1 MTTVHTSIE
10 FDIAVH
16 ENGGGTIEITVEDPR
31 LHDSIARLV
40 QKGAIQNGNTYRL
53 TVNDFT
59 DVSSLVGHLLSKT
72 TQHLERD
79 TTPEDVRQDVFERD
93 GNACILCG
101 CDFDAPA
108 VAGSND
114 RSLKRTLDHIYPKAQ
129 ADGVHRPHDLCNLA
143 TVCGGCDDVF
153 LQGDNFRFD
162 ATQLNLG
169 LGPYERQLL
178 AWIEKRGLF
187 RSDWLTERLN
197 AEQHP
202 DYEVSNS
209 FVHSRLRAL
218 TSEGLVVEVPYIS
231 PEENFSA
238 FQVNFCH
245 PSVLYIA
252 ASAVE
257 AHDRVKNKDYLKDR
271 SDGDIIA
278 PSERLR
284 DE

>member
-1 MTTVHTSIE
+1 MYSAIE

-16 ENGGGTIEITVEDPR
+16 EDGGGVIEITVDDLR

-40 QKGAIQNGNTYRL
+40 QKGASRDGNTYRL
-53 TVNDFT
+53 AVDDFT
-59 DVSSLVGHLLSKT
+59 EVSSLVGHLLSKT
-72 TQHLERD
+72 TQHLALD

-93 GNACILCG
+93 GHACILCE

-108 VAGSND
+108 VVASND

-129 ADGVHRPHDLCNLA
+129 ADGVHRPHDPCNLA

-162 ATQLNLG
+162 ATRLDIE

-178 AWIEKRGLF
+178 AWLEKRALF

-202 DYEVSNS
+202 DYMVNDS
-209 FVHSRLRAL
+209 FVHSRLRAFR
-218 TSEGLVVEVPYIS
+218 SEGLVAEVPHIAS
-231 PEENFSA
+231 EESFKV

-245 PSVLYIA
+245 PAVVYLA
-252 ASAVE
+252 ADAVD
-257 AHDRVKNKDYLKDR
+257 AHARLQDKDYVEDR
-271 SDGDIIA
+271 PDGDIID

-284 DE
+284 DK